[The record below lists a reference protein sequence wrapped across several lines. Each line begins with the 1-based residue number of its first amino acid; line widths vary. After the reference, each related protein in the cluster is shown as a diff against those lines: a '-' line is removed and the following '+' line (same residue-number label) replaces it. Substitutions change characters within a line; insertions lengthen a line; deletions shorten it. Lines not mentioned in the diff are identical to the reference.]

1 MSTIERGKPAGA
13 PASNQYGEFAVK
25 YCSPAQARFIQRL
38 LDERVHEFEITN
50 ASKVNKKHA
59 SRIIKALL
67 QCPKKPEAIT
77 PISEK
82 QLSYIDALTQTRAG
96 ADEFIDLFL
105 KSCNSDSIFK
115 LDKDQGV
122 SLINGLVLLHYKQK
136 SEPQIEV
143 GAYLHDGII
152 YSIRKN
158 AGSGRLHAFTYD
170 DRLKAW
176 TFAKGMVHEIKPEE
190 RLTLAQ
196 ASKFGAQTGCCVHC
210 QRTLT
215 VQKSIVAGMG
225 KVCASRY
232 R

>member
-1 MSTIERGKPAGA
+1 MTITKGKPAGA
-13 PASNQYGEFAVK
+13 PASNQYGEFQVK

-38 LDERVHEFEITN
+38 LDERVHDFQISDAKT
-50 ASKVNKKHA
+50 VNKKHA
-59 SRIIKALL
+59 SRIIEQLL
-67 QCPKKPEAIT
+67 QCSKKPEAIE

-82 QLSYIDALTQTRAG
+82 QLSYIDALTKTRSG
-96 ADEFIDLFL
+96 ADDFIALYL

-122 SLINGLVLLHYKQK
+122 SLINGLVLLHYMQK

-152 YSIRKN
+152 YSVRKN
-158 AGSGRLHAFTYD
+158 SGSGRLHAFTFD
-170 DRLKAW
+170 HDLKAW
-176 TFAKGMVHEIKPEE
+176 SYARGIVNKIKKEE

-210 QRTLT
+210 GRTLT

-225 KVCASRY
+225 KICASRY